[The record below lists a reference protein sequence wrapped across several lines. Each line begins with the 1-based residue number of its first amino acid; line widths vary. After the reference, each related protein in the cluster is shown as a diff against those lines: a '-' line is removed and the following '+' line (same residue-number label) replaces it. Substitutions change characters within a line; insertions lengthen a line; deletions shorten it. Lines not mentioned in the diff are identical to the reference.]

1 MRSFIIFLLALL
13 TILAGNS
20 VIKSDVAK
28 EIFSKDKNKEGEII
42 EIDRAKNRAKVKDL
56 NMIKKH
62 VKTTKEKKGGIFS
75 KENFIHMSNLK
86 IINEMKKTKKVEA
99 KK

>member
-1 MRSFIIFLLALL
+1 MIKKGLKVRVL
-13 TILAGNS
+13 TG
-20 VIKSDVAK
+20 
-28 EIFSKDKNKEGEII
+28 KDKKKEGEVI
-42 EIDRAKNRAKVKDL
+42 EIDRGKNRAKVKEI

-75 KENFIHMSNLK
+75 KESFIHISNLK
-86 IINEMKKTKKVEA
+86 LVTEKNKKNKKEV